1 MDCTNSVSQGNT
13 VLFISK
19 EAKLCIG
26 AIHLITEI
34 GGRARARRGK
44 LVIFH
49 FFAPSV
55 KLGILRQ

>member
-1 MDCTNSVSQGNT
+1 MFV
-13 VLFISK
+13 SK
-19 EAKLCIG
+19 EAKLCIE